1 MKMRV
6 KLTRLGKELGEEFLE
21 ELIKTMPRE
30 MQIEFMRDLEQA
42 KEEAK
47 TTFSSE
53 SDMEDEFKRI
63 DCLEQTVMR
72 FVNDKCEDLSH
83 NGMLLLMFK
92 ISTGIDSALKEF
104 LGEEEHARYKATF
117 LKSEELR
124 KKHREEMDK
133 IMEQRAK
140 EYMKE
145 SADLLKGLFD

>member
-1 MKMRV
+1 MKV
-6 KLTRLGKELGEEFLE
+6 KLTKLGEEFLE

-30 MQIEFMRDLEQA
+30 MQIEFMRDLEKARQE
-42 KEEAK
+42 KKSKNEPK
-47 TTFSSE
+47 
-53 SDMEDEFKRI
+53 DMEDEFEIIERV
-63 DCLEQTVMR
+63 EQTVMK
-72 FVNDKCEDLSH
+72 FVNDKCEDLSP

-140 EYMKE
+140 EYLKE